1 MSESDPLQAGDAA
14 PMELPPSARRMLRVV
29 YIMGVILVLLFL
41 TLIAAIIWK
50 ANRKPAPPPAA
61 PQVQSLGLGLAQG
74 ADIRSASLDGDRLV
88 VTTATEVIVVDLKK
102 NAIISRVSAGP

>member
-1 MSESDPLQAGDAA
+1 
-14 PMELPPSARRMLRVV
+14 MLRVV

-41 TLIAAIIWK
+41 ALIATIIWK
-50 ANRKPAPPPAA
+50 ANHKPAAAPPP
-61 PQVQSLGLGLAQG
+61 PVQSLGLGLPQG

-102 NAIISRVSAGP
+102 NAVISRVSAGP

>member
-1 MSESDPLQAGDAA
+1 MSESDPLQAGEAA

-29 YIMGVILVLLFL
+29 YIMGIILVLLFL
-41 TLIAAIIWK
+41 ALIATIIWK
-50 ANRKPAPPPAA
+50 ANHKPAPA
-61 PQVQSLGLGLAQG
+61 PVAPVQTLGLGLPQG

-102 NAIISRVSAGP
+102 NAVISRVSAGP

>member
-41 TLIAAIIWK
+41 ALIATIIWK
-50 ANRKPAPPPAA
+50 ANHRSVAPPP
-61 PQVQSLGLGLAQG
+61 PPVQTLGLGLPQG
-74 ADIRSASLDGDRLV
+74 ADIRTASLDGDRLV

-102 NAIISRVSAGP
+102 NAVISRVSAGP

>member
-1 MSESDPLQAGDAA
+1 MSESDPLQAGEAA

-41 TLIAAIIWK
+41 ALVATIIWK
-50 ANRKPAPPPAA
+50 ANRKPVPPPV
-61 PQVQSLGLGLAQG
+61 PQAQTLGLGLPQG

-88 VTTATEVIVVDLKK
+88 VTTATEVIVVDIKK
-102 NAIISRVSAGP
+102 NAVISRVSAGP